1 VYEVSNSHG
10 RCWLEHHLI
19 PRLASSGL
27 VQLNVVCHCL
37 TKFPTVL
44 TVLLTRGTL
53 KIRPCKIARISLCLE
68 KPRASLLLGW
78 PVPLSLSLY
87 LSQRGRTQRC
97 PRALS
102 ASRRRPQKSTTT
114 KTNLSSPHQ
123 PHFAHSRLRKLRP
136 PRKRLSIN
144 IPSPSTNSSIVRRV
158 THACR
163 SDLPATIALGLR
175 GRAAS
180 GIASLST
187 SSTPELECSLREN
200 GRKYTSRPDH
210 CATLYRESN
219 AHSSQSPGPPEY
231 FTVKS

>member
-1 VYEVSNSHG
+1 LRAYLSAWKSRG
-10 RCWLEHHLI
+10 
-19 PRLASSGL
+19 LACCLAGL
-27 VQLNVVCHCL
+27 
-37 TKFPTVL
+37 F
-44 TVLLTRGTL
+44 
-53 KIRPCKIARISLCLE
+53 
-68 KPRASLLLGW
+68 
-78 PVPLSLSLY
+78 LSLSL
-87 LSQRGRTQRC
+87 SISHSADGHSGAC

-136 PRKRLSIN
+136 PRKRLSIH

-231 FTVKS
+231 FTIKS

>member
-1 VYEVSNSHG
+1 VCGVRSIKL
-10 RCWLEHHLI
+10 CWLEHHLI

-123 PHFAHSRLRKLRP
+123 PHFAHSRLPSKASTTSKAALHPYPIALDEFFHCPTSDTRLSLRP
-136 PRKRLSIN
+136 ASNNCTVSARSRRLGYRLAVDIINSRAGVLAAGKR
-144 IPSPSTNSSIVRRV
+144 T
-158 THACR
+158 
-163 SDLPATIALGLR
+163 
-175 GRAAS
+175 
-180 GIASLST
+180 
-187 SSTPELECSLREN
+187 
-200 GRKYTSRPDH
+200 
-210 CATLYRESN
+210 
-219 AHSSQSPGPPEY
+219 
-231 FTVKS
+231 